1 MAIIILLAFIQTMIS
16 RRNLDRNLALE
27 KVDLIFYQIIEK
39 DGKRMLKPL
48 KLDVKVPLKLVRAI
62 ADNTVITDFYSTLSR
77 DLRARGVAPGAKV
90 QLRAKFSPDHEMLD
104 PALKGVRVLCEIT
117 V

>member
-1 MAIIILLAFIQTMIS
+1 MAVN

-27 KVDLIFYQIIEK
+27 KVELLFYEVLEK

-48 KLDVKVPLKLVRAI
+48 KLENILVPLKLVRAI
-62 ADNTVITDFYSTLSR
+62 ADNTIIDSFYSTLSK
-77 DLRARGVAPGAKV
+77 DLQVRGVAPGTKI
-90 QLRAKFSPDHEMLD
+90 QLRAKFSETHEMLD
-104 PALKGVRVLCEIT
+104 PTLKGTKVLCEMT